1 MIGKAIHENIKHIEH
16 MPFTSFSGKLTSTAS
31 VHKALTTAVKVLLI
45 LHRLFLEGAK
55 SLIMLANQHLKA
67 GLLFLSG
74 LERMRHRNSEAKQRL
89 RITRIL
95 SLFLGEGLQDQL

>member
-1 MIGKAIHENIKHIEH
+1 
-16 MPFTSFSGKLTSTAS
+16 
-31 VHKALTTAVKVLLI
+31 
-45 LHRLFLEGAK
+45 
-55 SLIMLANQHLKA
+55 MLANQHLKA

-95 SLFLGEGLQDQL
+95 SLFLGEGLQGQL